1 LEIERLDHLVLT
13 VRDVDAT
20 CDFYSRV
27 LGLQVATFEQGR
39 TALRFGPQK
48 INLHVAGREFEPN
61 AAKPTPGSADLCLVT
76 RRGLEQVAKHLRV
89 CGVEILEG
97 PVPRTGAIGPIESI
111 YIRDPDGNLIEIA
124 SYAEHSPCHPE
135 HSEGSGRPPDAP

>member
-1 LEIERLDHLVLT
+1 LEIECLDHLVLT

-39 TALRFGPQK
+39 TALHFGSQK
-48 INLHVAGREFEPN
+48 INLHVAGREFEPK
-61 AAKPTPGSADLCLVT
+61 AANPTPGSADLCFVT
-76 RRGLEQVAKHLRV
+76 RTPLEEVAEHLRA

-111 YIRDPDGNLIEIA
+111 YIRDPDGNLIEI
-124 SYAEHSPCHPE
+124 STYAE
-135 HSEGSGRPPDAP
+135 RL